1 MNFKLIDIDGLLH
14 RTMNDPE
21 FAREILDDYLTET
34 PEMISRLQKA
44 VELSDIKFIKIFSHK
59 LKGASASV
67 GAVEIKKQSELIEK
81 MSDKA
86 EIIKITNT
94 ITGFLELYYK
104 TIQTI
109 KNLEIMK

>member
-1 MNFKLIDIDGLLH
+1 MDLKLIDIDGLLH

-34 PEMISRLQKA
+34 PEMIDELQKA
-44 VELSDIKFIKIFSHK
+44 VESSDLKIIKVFSHK

-67 GAVEIKKQSELIEK
+67 GAIEMKRQSELIEK
-81 MSDKA
+81 MSNNAD
-86 EIIKITNT
+86 IIKIRDS
-94 ITGFLELYYK
+94 IAVLLEFYYK
-104 TIQTI
+104 TVNTI